1 MTNRRWIVL
10 AGVVVLVAVV
20 GLLWWL
26 LVPRQAPPPEELP
39 GAEETVTGEPVAFTL
54 YFPGRRGQLEAE
66 ERELAVADAPRGR
79 ARALVLALL
88 EGPRTRGL
96 FRPFPEAVGLL
107 DVYLGAD
114 GVIYVDLGGEGE
126 ALAKPPSSG
135 SLEEMARVYSLV
147 ETLTY
152 NLPEVSRVALLW
164 NGVQRETFS
173 GHLDTSRP
181 LGPKDDLLSPAARR
195 ARAG

>member
-1 MTNRRWIVL
+1 VTSRRWIVV
-10 AGVVVLVAVV
+10 AGAVVLVAVL

-26 LVPRQAPPPEELP
+26 FAPRRSAPPEELP
-39 GAEETVTGEPVAFTL
+39 GVEEAEVGEPVAFTL
-54 YFPGRRGQLEAE
+54 YFPGSWGRLEAE
-66 ERELAVADAPRGR
+66 SRELAVADAPRGR

-96 FRPFPEAVGLL
+96 HRPFPEAVGLL
-107 DVYLGAD
+107 DVYLGNE
-114 GVIYVDLGGEGE
+114 GVVYVDLGGEE
-126 ALAKPPSSG
+126 MPDPPASG

-152 NLPEVSRVALLW
+152 NMPEVRRVALLW

-195 ARAG
+195 ARAE

>member
-1 MTNRRWIVL
+1 M
-10 AGVVVLVAVV
+10 
-20 GLLWWL
+20 
-26 LVPRQAPPPEELP
+26 
-39 GAEETVTGEPVAFTL
+39 
-54 YFPGRRGQLEAE
+54 LEAE

-79 ARALVLALL
+79 ARSLVLALL

-96 FRPFPEAVGLL
+96 FRPFPEEVGLL

-114 GVIYVDLGGEGE
+114 GVVYVDLGGEE
-126 ALAKPPSSG
+126 MESPPASG

-152 NLPEVSRVALLW
+152 NLPEVRRVGLLW
-164 NGVQRETFS
+164 NGVQRETFA

-195 ARAG
+195 ARTG

>member
-1 MTNRRWIVL
+1 MTSRRWIVV
-10 AGVVVLVAVV
+10 AGAVVLVAVL

-26 LVPRQAPPPEELP
+26 FVPRSVAPPEPQPGVEEV
-39 GAEETVTGEPVAFTL
+39 GTGEPIAFTL
-54 YFPGRRGQLEAE
+54 YFPGPRGQLEAE

-107 DVYLGAD
+107 DVYLGND
-114 GVIYVDLGGEGE
+114 GVVYVDLGGEE
-126 ALAKPPSSG
+126 MPDPPSSG
-135 SLEEMARVYSLV
+135 SLEELARVYSLV

-152 NLPEVSRVALLW
+152 NLPEVHRVAVLW

-181 LGPKDDLLSPAARR
+181 LGPKNDLLSPAARR

>member
-1 MTNRRWIVL
+1 MTSRRWIAL
-10 AGVVVLVAVV
+10 LGAVVLVAVI

-26 LVPRQAPPPEELP
+26 FAPRQAAPPAESP
-39 GAEETVTGEPVAFTL
+39 GAEEAVVGEPISFTL
-54 YFPGRRGQLEAE
+54 YFPGPRGQLEAE
-66 ERELAVADAPRGR
+66 ERDLAVADAPRGR

-96 FRPFPEAVGLL
+96 FRPFPEKVGLL

-114 GVIYVDLGGEGE
+114 GVIYVDLGGEE
-126 ALAKPPSSG
+126 TADPPPSG

-152 NLPEVSRVALLW
+152 NLPEVQRVALLW
-164 NGVQRETFS
+164 NGVQRETFA

>member
-1 MTNRRWIVL
+1 LTSRRWILV
-10 AGVVVLVAVV
+10 AGAVVLVAVL

-26 LVPRQAPPPEELP
+26 FGPRPSAPPEELA
-39 GAEETVTGEPVAFTL
+39 GVEAVETGEPVAFTL
-54 YFPGRRGQLEAE
+54 YFPGPRGLLEAE

-79 ARALVLALL
+79 ARSLVLALL

-96 FRPFPEAVGLL
+96 YRPFPEEVGLL
-107 DVYLGAD
+107 DVYLAAD
-114 GVIYVDLGGEGE
+114 GVVYVDLGGEE
-126 ALAKPPSSG
+126 VANPPTSG

-152 NLPEVSRVALLW
+152 NLPEVRRVGLLW
-164 NGVQRETFS
+164 NGVQRETLS